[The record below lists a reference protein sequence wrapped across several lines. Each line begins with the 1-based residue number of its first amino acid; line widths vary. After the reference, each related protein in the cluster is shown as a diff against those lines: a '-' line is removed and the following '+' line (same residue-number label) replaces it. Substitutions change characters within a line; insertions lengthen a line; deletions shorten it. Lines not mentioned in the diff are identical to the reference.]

1 MKKRQIP
8 QHLKDLIQA
17 VGMSEHEATWDC
29 HGTPVIYHD
38 ALERIAEHQSI
49 MFDKPTIIETI
60 AEKGIVAMLV
70 QGTNG
75 DKTAWSIGEASP
87 HNSKNSYPF
96 AMSEK
101 RAKDRVI
108 LKLIGASGFVYS
120 EEEADSFQNPDRYSK
135 KNDEPVEEQP
145 QEEAPPP
152 FVPDP
157 NSVSIIETTKTD
169 EQMRALERDAYEVLL
184 IPSQISRA
192 TSAEDLGA
200 WFTKSKQK
208 LDAVKQNYPKD
219 YLIIKNQFEAR
230 WKSLSGE

>member
-17 VGMSEHEATWDC
+17 VGMSEQEATWDC

-38 ALERIAEHQSI
+38 ALERIAEHQGI

-75 DKTAWSIGEASP
+75 DKSAWSIGEASP

-120 EEEADSFQNPDRYSK
+120 EEEADSFQNPNRFT
-135 KNDEPVEEQP
+135 NQPEPEPEVEEP
-145 QEEAPPP
+145 IEDGP
-152 FVPDP
+152 
-157 NSVSIIETTKTD
+157 SIIRDTKTED
-169 EQMRALERDAYEVLL
+169 QARELDTFELKVYQVSFHIDNFVTIENASAWHTKNKAFLNEIERRYPIDHK
-184 IPSQISRA
+184 II
-192 TSAEDLGA
+192 
-200 WFTKSKQK
+200 QK
-208 LDAVKQNYPKD
+208 LFRNKWTEITSK
-219 YLIIKNQFEAR
+219 
-230 WKSLSGE
+230 